1 MVDLRN
7 SIRPATVAASI
18 EAAPKQ
24 VLELADLGSLFPQ
37 GTRVYLPD
45 TGNVPLAAQVE
56 AARRVTAAGY
66 VAVPHIPVRRIE
78 SRGAMATRLARLSQ
92 DAGVREALVIAG
104 DADRPAGPFASTMD
118 ALGSGMF
125 ADHGITT
132 IAVAGHPEGNPHASE
147 DELERAIVWKN
158 AFAAR
163 SGTDMRIVTQFCFD
177 PRRVIA
183 WSRRIARSGN
193 RLPIHVGV
201 AGPAKISTLVKY
213 AGMCG
218 VGASLSVL
226 RQRGMSLSV
235 LATSYSPE
243 ATLAPIDAHCAAEPG
258 AAIAQAHIYPFGGLR
273 RTAEWLTARGTWTFG
288 AVEDGT
294 VAAEAGQ

>member
-66 VAVPHIPVRRIE
+66 IAVPHIPVRRIE

-177 PRRVIA
+177 PRGSSPGRGG
-183 WSRRIARSGN
+183 SR
-193 RLPIHVGV
+193 
-201 AGPAKISTLVKY
+201 GPATGCRS
-213 AGMCG
+213 
-218 VGASLSVL
+218 
-226 RQRGMSLSV
+226 MSALPGRPRFRPWSNM
-235 LATSYSPE
+235 PG
-243 ATLAPIDAHCAAEPG
+243 CAASGPRSRCCGSG
-258 AAIAQAHIYPFGGLR
+258 A
-273 RTAEWLTARGTWTFG
+273 
-288 AVEDGT
+288 
-294 VAAEAGQ
+294 